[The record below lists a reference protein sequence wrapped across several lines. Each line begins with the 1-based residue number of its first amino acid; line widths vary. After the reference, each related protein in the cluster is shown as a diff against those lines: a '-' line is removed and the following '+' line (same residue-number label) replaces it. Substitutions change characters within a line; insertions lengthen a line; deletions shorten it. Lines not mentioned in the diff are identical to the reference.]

1 MRRNSSGCRSL
12 LAEYLGPQRRLFP
25 RGLEIPTERIADT
38 GRRGVF
44 VGLALC
50 DTARGA
56 VREVPLLQQ
65 YAKPENPQRKT
76 ISMTALFLFLATFSF
91 SSESGI
97 YGKSVLGTE
106 PGTVQVGEGLGAKNQ
121 DFCDETRNQGRLRLH
136 GPIPCFMDRRACSQS
151 TVVELWPSILAPI
164 DLRDIAPALRWLR
177 ATVPRQPPPL
187 RVIP

>member
-1 MRRNSSGCRSL
+1 LEPPFHDPNGRAVVLGCALLPPRFALPTDSYQSAARSQAALRRNSSGCRSL

-136 GPIPCFMDRRACSQS
+136 GPIPCF
-151 TVVELWPSILAPI
+151 
-164 DLRDIAPALRWLR
+164 
-177 ATVPRQPPPL
+177 
-187 RVIP
+187 